1 MILTLIFCPDSDD
14 GDSASLVLTIMSV
27 ARSLA
32 DCGNECSHT
41 AAFLRNT
48 DATWREKAIL

>member
-48 DATWREKAIL
+48 DATWRERAIL